1 MEPYRLAAIVLN
13 TTILFIILY
22 LLLKG
27 VLREKYSLLWL
38 LSVVTLLFF
47 TIFPQAT
54 KVGAEWFGIQIP
66 SNFLFIL
73 EIIYLLLIS
82 LYLSYSIS
90 KLSNQYRKIVQR
102 LAIIED
108 IIENSLNTQHS
119 TEAEKRVLSS
129 FLCKIFLIQ
138 FLIEWLIVTLFP
150 YRV

>member
-13 TTILFIILY
+13 TSILFIILY

-38 LSVVTLLFF
+38 LSVATLLFF

-54 KVGAEWFGIQIP
+54 KVVAEWFGIQIP

-90 KLSNQYRKIVQR
+90 KLSNQYRKVVQR

-108 IIENSLNTQHS
+108 KIENSLSTQHS
-119 TEAEKRVLSS
+119 TEAKKSKVEAD
-129 FLCKIFLIQ
+129 
-138 FLIEWLIVTLFP
+138 
-150 YRV
+150 